1 MKLKTQNGKLRRVII
16 AALAVC
22 FAVAFALAMALLGN
36 TAYAAG
42 GRYNTSVTMRN
53 ISAGVRETQYYTNVE
68 TTNDDQVVAYAIEI
82 DLKQQQNTLI
92 AGYKDYDTSGKWGMD
107 TVRNHVAAAET
118 ARQVKVVAAVN
129 GDFFNMATGEPTGA
143 LVMNGKTVH
152 KSNGRIY
159 FAILKNGDAVIRT
172 GEITDDVQEAIGAA
186 SMLIQDGTV
195 VPSPSDT
202 TKQPRTAVGIK
213 ADGRTVVLMVAD
225 GRQAPYSSGYSLY
238 DLACKMQEQGC
249 VVAANLDGGGSTT
262 YLAKYAGT
270 DDLTLANSPSDGQE
284 RSVSS
289 SLLVVSNAE
298 PTGIFASAEITPNN
312 EVYTPG
318 SSVTFT
324 ALGVDTAGFSAEIP
338 EEAYWRV
345 SQEDA
350 AYGEITELE
359 DGSGEFISKADAIP
373 SAGTDVTVE
382 LVYQDKVVGSSTIE
396 LRNPDSLSFSSS
408 AVTLA
413 FGERTDLGLAALW
426 QQREVHLRDSGDLEW
441 TISAG
446 RKSDGSPSLDENNNI
461 CGRYGRQHLCCG

>member
-82 DLKQQQNTLI
+82 DLEQNTLI

-143 LVMNGKTVH
+143 LVMNSKTVH

-186 SMLIQDGTV
+186 SMLIQGGTV

-213 ADGRTVVLMVAD
+213 ADGTVVLMVAD

-284 RSVSS
+284 RSVSFS
-289 SLLVVSNAE
+289 VS
-298 PTGIFASAEITPNN
+298 
-312 EVYTPG
+312 
-318 SSVTFT
+318 
-324 ALGVDTAGFSAEIP
+324 
-338 EEAYWRV
+338 W
-345 SQEDA
+345 
-350 AYGEITELE
+350 
-359 DGSGEFISKADAIP
+359 
-373 SAGTDVTVE
+373 
-382 LVYQDKVVGSSTIE
+382 
-396 LRNPDSLSFSSS
+396 
-408 AVTLA
+408 
-413 FGERTDLGLAALW
+413 W
-426 QQREVHLRDSGDLEW
+426 
-441 TISAG
+441 
-446 RKSDGSPSLDENNNI
+446 
-461 CGRYGRQHLCCG
+461 